1 MPLYLYGP
9 VLQVVDGPA
18 LAASDGCCCNSNVQN
33 CVTICPTNNA
43 DFTCMFGDNAWQLL
57 NDNCQPGFVP
67 DSTACGAC
75 NNQDP
80 LNVQACCACC
90 VENGAP

>member
-18 LAASDGCCCNSNVQN
+18 LAASDGCCCDANVNN
-33 CVTICPTNNA
+33 CQTICPDNNA
-43 DFTCMFGDNAWQLL
+43 DWSCMFGGSWELL
-57 NDNCQPGFVP
+57 FDNCQPGFVP
-67 DSTACGAC
+67 DATGCGPC
-75 NNQDP
+75 DNPDP
-80 LNVQACCACC
+80 LNAQVCCECC